1 MKSTTLIGGAIAA
14 LAITTSFAQAAQVV
28 VTNLNLPIHRTI
40 ALACSAGHG
49 DVGQTIYITNTTGA
63 TIAAGTKIYWN
74 LNGAKGSFT
83 LQTALKNGKSAS
95 DLTGPGNGGP
105 CTASYVA

>member
-1 MKSTTLIGGAIAA
+1 MKMSTLIGGALAA
-14 LAITTSFAQAAQVV
+14 LVITTSFAQAAQVV
-28 VTNLNLPIHRTI
+28 VTGPKLPLPKTV
-40 ALACSAGHG
+40 ALACTAGHG
-49 DVGQTIYITNTTGA
+49 DVGQTIYVTNTTGV
-63 TIAAGTKIYWN
+63 TIAAGTKITWN

-95 DLTGPGNGGP
+95 DLPGPGNGGP